1 MKKIINTVALWL
13 MVIVLVFVFCLIAYT
28 RFTNIDATETRL
40 FLIYWK
46 EYIISVI
53 CVIAL
58 YFIVDKTSEG

>member
-1 MKKIINTVALWL
+1 MKKIINNVALWL

-46 EYIISVI
+46 EYIGSVI
-53 CVIAL
+53 CIIAL
-58 YFIVDKTSEG
+58 YFVVDKTSE

>member
-28 RFTNIDATETRL
+28 RFINIDATETRL
-40 FLIYWK
+40 FLVYWK
-46 EYIISVI
+46 EYITSVI

-58 YFIVDKTSEG
+58 YFIVDKTSE